1 MASSALVGGLEELLS
16 VIRDHSTE
24 QEENTDGLSPELAA
38 SESPSP
44 PMVSFSLGPRRA
56 SDLNILCS
64 WFMSSGLQQH
74 YLRT

>member
-1 MASSALVGGLEELLS
+1 M
-16 VIRDHSTE
+16 IRDHSTE
-24 QEENTDGLSPELAA
+24 RGENTDGLSPELAA
-38 SESPSP
+38 SGSPSA